1 MLVLKALLF
10 IALIILGI
18 PVSVLLIQVLASL
31 FWLTRSRKIAILDN
45 LSSVAIIVPAHNES
59 VGIIRTIKS
68 ILPQL
73 KHSDQLI
80 VIADNCS
87 DDTANIASDLGAK
100 VVIRKS
106 ETLRGKGYALD
117 FGLKYLETNPPQV
130 VIMIDADC
138 TISENGIAALTHAC
152 ITHKRPIQALDL
164 MLSPP
169 NAGLKTKIAEFAWLV
184 KNQVRPLGFKVLGL
198 PCQLMGTGMAFL
210 WEDISNI
217 SLATGHIAEDMK
229 LGIDLC
235 GIDKAPLFFPQA
247 CVSSYF
253 PVTQSAA
260 KTQRARWEHG
270 HLSVI
275 LSDAPKLFLKAF
287 QSKNGQMLGMAFD
300 LIVPPL
306 AILTLMCVFL
316 SVLILL
322 IHQWISVSVFLSSA
336 VLLLFFLAISILI
349 AWYFFARTVISFR
362 QLCYAPIY
370 ALVKIPLYIKFFVNR
385 QVEWVRSKRD

>member
-1 MLVLKALLF
+1 MLVLKALLC
-10 IALIILGI
+10 IALIILAI

-31 FWLTRSRKIAILDN
+31 FWLTRSKEIAILDN
-45 LSSVAIIVPAHNES
+45 LSSIAVIVPAHNES

-73 KHSDQLI
+73 KHNDQLI

-87 DDTANIASDLGAK
+87 DDTANIASGLGAK

-117 FGLKYLETNPPQV
+117 FGLKYLEANPPQV

-138 TISENGIAALTHAC
+138 TISENGIAALTYAC

-210 WEDISNI
+210 WDDIAHI

-235 GIDKAPLFFPQA
+235 GINKAPLFFPQA

-253 PVTQSAA
+253 PATQAAA

-287 QSKNGQMLGMAFD
+287 QSKNGHMLGMAFD

-306 AILTLMCVFL
+306 AILTLICIFVF
-316 SVLILL
+316 VFILL
-322 IHQWISVSVFLSSA
+322 IHQWLSVSLLLNCA
-336 VLLLFFLAISILI
+336 ALLLFFLVISILI
-349 AWYFFARTVISFR
+349 AWYFFARSIISFS

>member
-1 MLVLKALLF
+1 MIVLKVLL
-10 IALIILGI
+10 LITLVILAI
-18 PVSVLLIQVLASL
+18 PVLVLLIQVLASL
-31 FWLTRSRKIAILDN
+31 FWLNRSKKIAILDN
-45 LSSVAIIVPAHNES
+45 VTSVAVIIPAHNES
-59 VGIIRTIKS
+59 GGIVKTIKS

-73 KHSDQLI
+73 KGTDQLI

-87 DDTANIASDLGAK
+87 DDTAEIAHGFGAK
-100 VVIRKS
+100 VAVREN

-117 FGLKYLETNPPQV
+117 FGLKYLEANPPQV

-152 ITHKRPIQALDL
+152 ITNKRPIQALDL

-169 NAGLKTKIAEFAWLV
+169 NSGLKTKIAEFAWLV
-184 KNQVRPLGFKVLGL
+184 KNQIRPLGLKVLGL

-210 WEDISNI
+210 WDDIVHI
-217 SLATGHIAEDMK
+217 SLASGHIAEDMK

-235 GIDKAPLFFPQA
+235 GINKAPLFFPQA

-253 PVTQSAA
+253 PMTQAVA

-306 AILTLMCVFL
+306 AILTLICVF
-316 SVLILL
+316 VFAFILL
-322 IHQWISVSVFLSSA
+322 IHQWITVP
-336 VLLLFFLAISILI
+336 VLLSCAAALLVFLAISILA
-349 AWYFFARTVISFR
+349 AWYFFARSIISFS

>member
-1 MLVLKALLF
+1 MIVLNILLF
-10 IALIILGI
+10 ILIILLAI
-18 PVSVLLIQVLASL
+18 PVSILLIQVLASL
-31 FWLTRSRKIAILDN
+31 FWLGRSKEIPTLNKI
-45 LSSVAIIVPAHNES
+45 SSVAVVVPAHNES
-59 VGIIRTIKS
+59 IGIINTVNS
-68 ILPQL
+68 VLPQL
-73 KHSDQLI
+73 KHNDQLI

-87 DDTANIASDLGAK
+87 DDTASIARGLGAI
-100 VVIRKS
+100 VVERQS
-106 ETLRGKGYALD
+106 ETLRGKGFALD
-117 FGLKYLETNPPQV
+117 FGLKYLKANPPQV

-152 ITHKRPIQALDL
+152 ITNKRPIQALDI

-169 NAGLKTKIAEFAWLV
+169 SAGLKTKIAEFAWLV

-210 WEDISNI
+210 WDDIANT

-235 GIDKAPLFFPQA
+235 GINKAPLFFPQA

-322 IHQWISVSVFLSSA
+322 IHQWISVTVFLSSA

>member
-1 MLVLKALLF
+1 MLVLKALFF
-10 IALIILGI
+10 IALIILAI

-31 FWLTRSRKIAILDN
+31 FWLTRNNEIATLDN
-45 LSSVAIIVPAHNES
+45 LSSIAVIVPAHNES

-73 KHSDQLI
+73 KHNDQLI

-117 FGLKYLETNPPQV
+117 FGLKYLEANPPQV

-210 WEDISNI
+210 WEDIAHI

-235 GIDKAPLFFPQA
+235 GIGKAPLFFPHA
-247 CVSSYF
+247 SVSSYF
-253 PVTQSAA
+253 PVTQAAA

-287 QSKNGQMLGMAFD
+287 KSNNGQMLGMAFD

-306 AILTLMCVFL
+306 AILTLMCIFVFAF
-316 SVLILL
+316 ILL
-322 IHQWISVSVFLSSA
+322 IHQWLSVS
-336 VLLLFFLAISILI
+336 LLLSCAALLIVILVMSILL
-349 AWYFFARTVISFR
+349 AWYFFARSIISFS